1 MTYDGPRH
9 VKAFTEFVLETLG
22 LFIAFIFRHKFVEA
36 HPIKMVPSKLQ
47 LNTKVISSLVDNMC
61 RDWMPFISTYLNNS
75 PITIC
80 LLMLFIG
87 MFIGASLA
95 VLSHFVLTEPEIDI
109 TKKEN
114 CNVCY

>member
-47 LNTKVISSLVDNMC
+47 LITKVISSLVDNMC
-61 RDWMPFISTYLNNS
+61 RDWMPSFRHI
-75 PITIC
+75 
-80 LLMLFIG
+80 
-87 MFIGASLA
+87 
-95 VLSHFVLTEPEIDI
+95 
-109 TKKEN
+109 
-114 CNVCY
+114 

>member
-47 LNTKVISSLVDNMC
+47 LITKVISSLVERLDA
-61 RDWMPFISTYLNNS
+61 FISTYLNNS